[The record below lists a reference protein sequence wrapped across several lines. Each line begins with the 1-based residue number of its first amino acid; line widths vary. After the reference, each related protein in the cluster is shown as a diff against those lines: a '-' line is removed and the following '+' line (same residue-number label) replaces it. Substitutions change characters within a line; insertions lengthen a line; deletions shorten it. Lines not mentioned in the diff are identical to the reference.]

1 MTRRRHLFAGLS
13 FAVLIAATPAVAA
26 DDPAAAPY
34 PLNDILEAFATACS
48 GVEDPAVNRASV
60 EAAGWEAYEP
70 EADSVM
76 GRLIAFGRAAIEN
89 EELEDGE
96 TPTEILENGVFRRT
110 VSGRP
115 LHIVLS
121 GARIDEIVTTG
132 CRMYDFDAT
141 DEPDAE
147 MLASWARRA
156 PEATSRPA
164 DGLVAYK
171 WNGGLKPG
179 HLDMEIFFA
188 APGAELPM
196 NIPISGLTLS
206 ASNLEFEGL

>member
-1 MTRRRHLFAGLS
+1 MIRAHAILVAIASAGLAIS
-13 FAVLIAATPAVAA
+13 APAAA
-26 DDPAAAPY
+26 DDHVSTGDY
-34 PLNDILEAFATACS
+34 PLDDILAAFATACS

-60 EAAGWEAYEP
+60 EAAGWELYEP
-70 EADSVM
+70 DADSIM
-76 GRLIAFGRAAIEN
+76 GRLITFGRAAIEN

-96 TPTEILENGVFRRT
+96 TPTEILDNGVFRRT
-110 VSGRP
+110 ISGRS

-121 GARIDEIVTTG
+121 GARIDEIRTTG
-132 CRMYDFDAT
+132 CRLYDFEAT
-141 DEPDAE
+141 AEPDAE
-147 MLASWARRA
+147 TLSSWARRA
-156 PEATSRPA
+156 PEAVSRPS

-188 APGAELPM
+188 APDAELPM

-206 ASNLEFEGL
+206 ASNLEIEGL